1 MNLPNKITVFRMV
14 LVPFFLLL
22 VAFDAIPLNIT
33 IATVIFIVASITDH
47 IDGHLARKYNL
58 VTDFGKLMDPLADK
72 ILVTSALIA
81 LVEFGEVSTWMVVVI
96 IAREF
101 AVSGLR
107 SIAAGDGKVIAASF
121 WGKVKTTTQM
131 IAIIAFF
138 IKLIGEREEYMM
150 RLFDA
155 VPFLDGFFRIVPM
168 AAMYLA
174 VFFTLMSGIDYFVKG
189 WKYIDSNK

>member
-22 VAFDAIPLNIT
+22 VAIEAIPFNIT
-33 IATVIFIVASITDH
+33 IATVIFIIASITDH

-131 IAIIAFF
+131 IAIIGFL

-150 RLFDA
+150 KIFDA
-155 VPFLDGFFRIVPM
+155 VPFLDGFFNIVPM

>member
-22 VAFDAIPLNIT
+22 VAIDAITFNIT
-33 IATVIFIVASITDH
+33 IATVIFIIASITDH

-150 RLFDA
+150 RLFEA

-174 VFFTLMSGIDYFVKG
+174 VFFTLMSGVDYFVKG

>member
-22 VAFDAIPLNIT
+22 VAIDAIPFNIT
-33 IATVIFIVASITDH
+33 IATVIFIIASITDH

-150 RLFDA
+150 RLFEA

-174 VFFTLMSGIDYFVKG
+174 VFFTLMSGVDYFVKG

>member
-22 VAFDAIPLNIT
+22 VAFDAIPFNIT
-33 IATVIFIVASITDH
+33 IATVIFIIASITDH

-138 IKLIGEREEYMM
+138 IKLIGEKEEYMM
-150 RLFDA
+150 KLFEA
-155 VPFLDGFFRIVPM
+155 VPFLDGFFRVVPM

>member
-22 VAFDAIPLNIT
+22 VAIDAIPFNIT

-81 LVEFGEVSTWMVVVI
+81 LVEFGEISTWMVVVI

-131 IAIIAFF
+131 IAIIGFLL
-138 IKLIGEREEYMM
+138 KLIGEREEYMM
-150 RLFDA
+150 KVFDE
-155 VPFLDGFFRIVPM
+155 VPFLDGFFNVVPM

-174 VFFTLMSGIDYFVKG
+174 VFFTLMSGLDYFIKG

>member
-22 VAFDAIPLNIT
+22 VAIEAIPFNIT

-81 LVEFGEVSTWMVVVI
+81 LVEFGEISTWMVVII

-107 SIAAGDGKVIAASF
+107 AIAAGDGKVIAASF

-131 IAIIAFF
+131 IAIIGFLL
-138 IKLIGEREEYMM
+138 KLIGEREEYMVKI
-150 RLFDA
+150 FES
-155 VPFLDGFFRIVPM
+155 VPFLDGFFKIVPV